1 MPPVRNQLRIDMT
14 GDALTFF
21 CNEQR
26 LISLH
31 DSIFRSGNLAFVTE
45 TGVVRFTD
53 LVVRGR

>member
-1 MPPVRNQLRIDMT
+1 MT